1 MDATRQRRIIVV
13 LAAVTLLSVVF
24 FGPRT
29 QVAADTL
36 PRRLT
41 DRAFW
46 QMVTDFSEPNGF
58 FRSDNFISN
67 ELAAQ
72 QVIPDL
78 KKRTAPGGV
87 YLGVGPDQNF
97 TYITAFKPRL
107 TFIIDI
113 RRQNMLQHLM
123 YKALIEMSD
132 DRAEF
137 LSHLFSRARP
147 AGVGKTSTAQAL
159 FDAYSDAP
167 ASDTLYQTN
176 LRAIMDRLVKRHG
189 FAITDEDRVSL
200 EYVYRAFYTD
210 GPGLRYSFPRQ
221 LNARWFPTY
230 ADLMTETDLAGDNHS
245 YMATE
250 DNFRTLLDIQRDNL
264 IVPIVGDFGG
274 DKALRAVGSYLK
286 EHGATVTFFYTSNV
300 EQYLFQSDAWQRFYA
315 NVGTLPIDSTSTFI
329 RSYFNIGF
337 QFPAANFNTT
347 IRSET
352 LLEPISDAVG
362 AYRTDQFH
370 AYLDVIDRS
379 R

>member
-1 MDATRQRRIIVV
+1 MDAVRQHRVIVA
-13 LAAVTLLSVVF
+13 LAAVGLFGVVF

-67 ELAAQ
+67 ELAFQ

-78 KKRTAPGGV
+78 KKRIAPGGV

-97 TYITAFKPRL
+97 TYITSFQPRL
-107 TFIIDI
+107 AFIVDI

-132 DRAEF
+132 DRADF
-137 LSHLFSRARP
+137 LSHLFSRPRP
-147 AGVGKTSTAQAL
+147 AGLVKSSAPQAL
-159 FDAYSDAP
+159 FDAYNESAP
-167 ASDTLYQTN
+167 SEALYQIN

-189 FAITDEDRVSL
+189 FSLTDEDRVSL

-221 LNARWFPTY
+221 GNARWFPTY
-230 ADLMTETDLAGDNHS
+230 TDLMTETDLAGNNHS

-250 DNFRTLLDIQRDNL
+250 ENFRILRDVERNNL

-315 NVGTLPIDSTSTFI
+315 NVATLPIDTTSTFI

-337 QFPAANFNTT
+337 QFPAPNFNTT

-370 AYLDVIDRS
+370 NYLDVIERS